1 MRKILYLVIIST
13 ILTGCSV
20 MMAGAKPTKPIEK
33 QKVIDV
39 KTREQFEEK
48 ISNHVIEEQY
58 QGDNK
63 LVTYEKW
70 YDKGAKVRMFI
81 YLGLD
86 VVTLGWWEILGSL
99 GELNTNPTNFYDL
112 EVLYDPNGYIIDANA
127 IERIKEKDEVPGLL

>member
-20 MMAGAKPTKPIEK
+20 MMAGVKPTKPIEK

-39 KTREQFEEK
+39 KTREQFEKK
-48 ISNHVIEEQY
+48 ISNHIIEEQY

-70 YDKGAKVRMFI
+70 YDKGGKVRMFI
-81 YLGLD
+81 HLGLD

-99 GELNTNPTNFYDL
+99 RELNTNPTNFYDL

-127 IERIKEKDEVPGLL
+127 IERIEEKDEVPGLL